1 MTTITPAV
9 TVLITAHNAAADI
22 GPCLRSI
29 AAQRGLPEGGF
40 EIVLVD
46 DRSTDGTAQAAR
58 ALGLENLNLIRVDAP
73 SGSGLTTRQD
83 ALALGVAAA
92 RGDVVLTIDA
102 DGIVGPDWVA
112 EMSRPIREGRAD
124 AVAGP
129 VFFRAA
135 RGWLGQWQTVD
146 VSYYLALCRLLDGAG
161 LAGGVLFGNFAFR
174 RELFDAVGGFS
185 RIGFTL
191 TEDLAFSRAL
201 HAHGARILYGRR
213 APVEV
218 AACASWSVL
227 VERAKRVSSGG
238 FSALA
243 VVLGVWMALLPVLAV
258 PGAVLGG
265 VFAWLAIARYGLG
278 VLFCA
283 FALTRVGRPSL
294 LPLALLYEPLAFLI
308 GLRVMVSLS
317 RSSRV
322 EWGGKN
328 YAR

>member
-1 MTTITPAV
+1 MMGKPAV

-22 GPCLRSI
+22 GPCLRSV

-46 DRSTDGTAQAAR
+46 DRSSDGTAQAAL
-58 ALGLENLNLIRVDAP
+58 ALGLENLNLIRVEQP

-92 RGDVVLTIDA
+92 RGDVVLTVDA

-112 EMSRPIREGRAD
+112 GMSRPIIEGRAD

-129 VFFRAA
+129 VFFRGR
-135 RGWLGQWQTVD
+135 RGWLGAWQTVD

-174 RELFDAVGGFS
+174 RELFDAVGGFA

-218 AACASWSVL
+218 AACANWAVL

-238 FSALA
+238 LSALA
-243 VVLGVWMALLPVLAV
+243 VVLGGWMALLPALGALAAIFGGIFGWLAV
-258 PGAVLGG
+258 
-265 VFAWLAIARYGLG
+265 ARYGLG
-278 VLFCA
+278 VLFSA
-283 FALTRVGRPSL
+283 FALARVGRLSL
-294 LPLALLYEPLAFLI
+294 LPLALLYEPLAFLV
-308 GLRVMVSLS
+308 GLRVMISLG
-317 RSSRV
+317 RNSRV